1 MFPTHHLQPELG
13 CKQPLFSSK
22 ISGTK
27 QKMWPTQLTAVLC
40 VEKQTVYTINNIYLG
55 WFENHCISSS

>member
-1 MFPTHHLQPELG
+1 M
-13 CKQPLFSSK
+13 
-22 ISGTK
+22 
-27 QKMWPTQLTAVLC
+27 QLTAVLC